1 MTEWAG
7 TEEEHAV
14 AVLAAINGQLVA
26 DGFTEDVRAY
36 DEDDVD
42 QMEPKPIRYIAVGV
56 FRRFNGDSRLHGS
69 KGVGLFRIV
78 TKYVADT
85 STNART
91 LRAQVRLALEEQRLA
106 IAGSTTT
113 PIQFE
118 TSDRIEKDDHW
129 FAGLDQWTYG
139 I

>member
-1 MTEWAG
+1 MTAWAG
-7 TEEEHAV
+7 TEEQHAV
-14 AVLAAINGQLVA
+14 AVLAAINAQLA
-26 DGFTEDVRAY
+26 TTPILARAH

-42 QMEPKPIRYIAVGV
+42 QMEPKPARYIAVGV

-69 KGVGLFRIV
+69 TGVGLFRIV
-78 TKYVADT
+78 TKCVADT
-85 STNART
+85 STNTRT
-91 LRAQVRLALEEQRLA
+91 LRAQVRLALEEQRIP

-113 PIQFE
+113 PIRFE